1 MVCVFLGRPASAE
14 AGLRAIRE
22 ARGKLLAFGSLTD
35 VIVVKDD
42 ASSIRLKATW
52 QEARFTLSF
61 TANTGYIH
69 VQGSSGLLLA
79 FCSHVA
85 SVTGVSNHV
94 AKDVGAPPTNAGM
107 APEPGSEPENTTP
120 VAPPTN
126 AGMAPEPE
134 DSTPEP
140 SAAGPVL
147 GSGVGSVVTSAAQGD
162 TLVGEGNVIINTTV
176 VTTNEVVDEGSVG
189 VLAGVL
195 RSLLRISRN
204 RNDGEDRRE

>member
-1 MVCVFLGRPASAE
+1 
-14 AGLRAIRE
+14 
-22 ARGKLLAFGSLTD
+22 
-35 VIVVKDD
+35 
-42 ASSIRLKATW
+42 
-52 QEARFTLSF
+52 
-61 TANTGYIH
+61 
-69 VQGSSGLLLA
+69 
-79 FCSHVA
+79 
-85 SVTGVSNHV
+85 
-94 AKDVGAPPTNAGM
+94 M
-107 APEPGSEPENTTP
+107 APEPGFEPENTTP

-176 VTTNEVVDEGSVG
+176 VTANEVADAGSVG
-189 VLAGVL
+189 ALAGVL

-204 RNDGEDRRE
+204 HNDGEDRRA